1 MKDLDLTTLRLFV
14 EVCDAQSIKRVAERE
29 RVDASAITK
38 RLAKLENQLQI
49 PLLKRIRQGV
59 QATPEGAL
67 FSEQA
72 RHLIQHAQLI
82 ALQMT
87 HKQVGFS
94 GMVSIASN
102 RSNAASSLVDDL
114 ALFLSQVEQKD
125 VQISVTEMMS
135 KDVVQS
141 VRDGKSTL
149 GIIWENTETID
160 LQSVPYKEDQ
170 IAVITPHKHPLAT
183 RASVSLEEV
192 MPYDMV
198 GAKYTRHAEAWLR
211 RTGAMGGATKARIK
225 VEMETYESALRMV
238 SHGVGVMICT
248 ANVARLYAQ
257 QWGLSIIPLSNP
269 WARQITKIIYKNTLL
284 SQVAKHLVDH
294 LVHQTHLENPLP

>member
-29 RVDASAITK
+29 RVDPSAITK

-59 QATPEGAL
+59 QATVEGAL

-82 ALQMT
+82 ALQVS
-87 HKQVGFS
+87 QQQAGFS
-94 GMVSIASN
+94 GMLSIASN

-135 KDVVQS
+135 KDIVQS

-149 GIIWENTETID
+149 GIIWENTETIG

-183 RASVSLEEV
+183 RVSVSLEEV

-198 GAKYTRHAEAWLR
+198 GAKYTRHSEALLR
-211 RTGAMGGATKARIK
+211 RTGAMGVAKLRIK

-238 SHGVGVMICT
+238 SHGVGVMVCP
-248 ANVARLYAQ
+248 AKVARLYAQ
-257 QWGLSIIPLSNP
+257 QWGLSIVPLSNP
-269 WARQITKIIYKNTLL
+269 WARQITKIIYKNNLL
-284 SQVAKHLVDH
+284 SPVAKHLVDH
-294 LVHQTHLENPLP
+294 LIHQANLENPLP